1 MNSGLLRNEHGLM
14 AFRILKINFS
24 IRHLPIYKSSKG
36 CAVKSCAAFSV
47 LPPERFLQYNDTL
60 STKQRIDN

>member
-24 IRHLPIYKSSKG
+24 IRHLPIYKLSKS
-36 CAVKSCAAFSV
+36 CAENSCAAFPV
-47 LPPERFLQYNDTL
+47 LPPEHFSPNNDTL

>member
-24 IRHLPIYKSSKG
+24 IRHLPIYKLSKG
-36 CAVKSCAAFSV
+36 CAAFPV
-47 LPPERFLQYNDTL
+47 LPPERFSPNNDAL

>member
-36 CAVKSCAAFSV
+36 CAVKSCTAFPV
-47 LPPERFLQYNDTL
+47 CRPNVFTI
-60 STKQRIDN
+60 QRYIEYETTN